1 MTDDGMDLTRDETL
15 RALAALEASWRH
27 DDQAL
32 EALGAAEEYEQ
43 PLPVLLADYGHRTLR
58 ALLTIAFSGG
68 TAAPEEMPE
77 LTERMRDNAIYRLSE
92 VLGDALEVWGDTADS
107 SPAAAGHIGR
117 TVMSAIVAVSQSD
130 TGEDILPLLAALR
143 AHTLQD
149 RA

>member
-1 MTDDGMDLTRDETL
+1 MTEGEMELTRDETL

-32 EALGAAEEYEQ
+32 EALGAAGDYEQ

-68 TAAPEEMPE
+68 NATAEDMPE
-77 LTERMRDNAIYRLSE
+77 LTEQMRSNAIYRLSE
-92 VLGDALEVWGDTADS
+92 VLGDALTVWGDSADS
-107 SPAAAGHIGR
+107 SPAAAGDIGR
-117 TVMSAIVAVSQSD
+117 TVMAAIVAVSQSN

-143 AHTLQD
+143 AHTLQE
-149 RA
+149 RG